1 MIARELLHPR
11 PEEASVSR
19 RRPSRVPNR
28 AARPAGTEGPAPPRR
43 KPGVA
48 LAIGAVALAA
58 AAAFALWV
66 ALGRR
71 APSPVDPAA
80 TLDPVVAY
88 NIGLKLGRASRFA
101 ESLPYFR
108 RAADAP
114 GGTTWQARHDYSSS
128 LHNAT
133 LESRMIGRFGQ
144 RVTRSSVERVAM
156 MHESLRQLDLAQAEA
171 GSAHDRAFLEAMRG
185 NTLAT
190 WGFPLEALAC
200 YGRAVALDPKMKAAP
215 AAQK

>member
-1 MIARELLHPR
+1 M
-11 PEEASVSR
+11 SR

-28 AARPAGTEGPAPPRR
+28 AARPATSAGPAPPRR

-48 LAIGAVALAA
+48 LAVGAVALVAA
-58 AAAFALWV
+58 AALALWF
-66 ALGRR
+66 ARGGR
-71 APSPVDPAA
+71 APAPVDPAA
-80 TLDPVVAY
+80 ALDPMVAY
-88 NIGLKLGRASRFA
+88 NIGLRLGRVNRFA

-108 RAADAP
+108 RAADVP

-156 MHESLRQLDLAQAEA
+156 MHESLRQLDLAQADA

-215 AAQK
+215 AAGK